1 MTGNDLDPKSESEF
15 SLTVARALQILLSF
29 GDGRSELGI
38 SELGRELS
46 QHKVSV
52 QRNMRALEKY
62 GFVEQNPVTRKYRI
76 GVQVHRLGRLFA
88 YSRLV
93 ETHAEPL
100 MQDLVTDTGYTSYLA
115 TLRKGKMVII
125 ASYEGNGP
133 IRFSI
138 PVGTV
143 LPIPGTAVGKAALSV
158 LDDEEQQAVLRTT
171 DLAGAEL
178 KRFLRELAQARKA
191 GFATVD
197 SKHFPG
203 VGAVAA
209 PILDSR
215 GQLIAVVSIGF
226 AVGQAT
232 RAKVLALGRQIQT
245 TAGEIARRLA
255 LDEKRSSSAEPRRP
269 VAARR
274 A

>member
-1 MTGNDLDPKSESEF
+1 MTANDLDPKAESEF

-115 TLRKGKMVII
+115 TLRKGKMLII

-178 KRFLRELAQARKA
+178 KRFLRELAEVRKA

-209 PILDSR
+209 PILGSQ
-215 GQLIAVVSIGF
+215 GQLVAVVSIGF

-232 RAKVLALGRQIQT
+232 RAKVLELGRQIQT

>member
-1 MTGNDLDPKSESEF
+1 MTANDLDPKAESEF

-52 QRNMRALEKY
+52 QRNMRALEKF

-100 MQDLVTDTGYTSYLA
+100 MQDLVADTGYTSYLA
-115 TLRKGKMVII
+115 TLRKGKMLII
-125 ASYEGNGP
+125 ASYEGDGP

-143 LPIPGTAVGKAALSV
+143 LPLHGTAVGKAALSA
-158 LDDEEQQAVLRTT
+158 LDDDEREAVLRTT
-171 DLAGAEL
+171 DLGGSEQ
-178 KRFLRELAQARKA
+178 KRFLREVADARKA
-191 GFATVD
+191 GFASVE

-209 PILDSR
+209 PILDTKR
-215 GQLIAVVSIGF
+215 QLIAVVSLGF
-226 AVGQAT
+226 AVGQVT
-232 RAKVLALGRQIQT
+232 RAEVVELGRQIQA

-255 LDEKRSSSAEPRRP
+255 VDERRLNSTGPRQTDASNRG
-269 VAARR
+269 
-274 A
+274 